1 MRSKKEKVDKLVDVL
16 HQTIAGDEK
25 RATNKKSSFKERN
38 QQHEDDQ
45 VKLKLQLDVLAQ
57 DGCGLNRISMTTKEL
72 FETND
77 KLCKQLY
84 GFANFEFLIDFLES
98 AFDVK
103 YEKPKNVNLQRGN
116 GDDGLGEFEQIL
128 LTLLWTKTYWYNDVI
143 GVLFGIKSTT
153 TVGNY
158 INRWLPLLGQCGD
171 MLSLPSLLPCMDESS
186 FEAFKKSF
194 EAFEPESYIDMDLRK
209 FGALVDGKD
218 FLISWLRLLKLIES

>member
-158 INRWLPLLGQCGD
+158 I
-171 MLSLPSLLPCMDESS
+171 
-186 FEAFKKSF
+186 
-194 EAFEPESYIDMDLRK
+194 IDGCLYWDNAETCSHSHRYSH
-209 FGALVDGKD
+209 
-218 FLISWLRLLKLIES
+218 SWTNLRLKHSKNHLKHLNPNHTLIWIYVNLVLLLMGKIS